1 MTSQIFLCVTVI
13 QFGWLLFSSKLD
25 EISIICKS
33 GFQNVFT
40 YVWHNVSLVYK
51 HTNTVKEI
59 KHKHQLFFY
68 YWNIC
73 QHILCCISSMLKGLS
88 HEVIQRHTIS
98 DTQQEML
105 VPWHLSNHKPV
116 TMQRQKENKT
126 QLIWGQLNTDPK
138 APGTLLVT
146 YRVMLGIVGGLCGWT
161 GPLNMPQVPLWIR
174 VILFID

>member
-25 EISIICKS
+25 EISIICEY
-33 GFQNVFT
+33 GFQNVLT

-68 YWNIC
+68 NWNIC
-73 QHILCCISSMLKGLS
+73 QQILCMTSSES
-88 HEVIQRHTIS
+88 PFSVEEIQQRHTIS
-98 DTQQEML
+98 DTQQGML

-116 TMQRQKENKT
+116 TMQHQKENKK
-126 QLIWGQLNTDPK
+126 QFIWGQLNTDPK

-146 YRVMLGIVGGLCGWT
+146 YRMTLGIIFS
-161 GPLNMPQVPLWIR
+161 MH
-174 VILFID
+174 D

>member
-25 EISIICKS
+25 EISIICEY
-33 GFQNVFT
+33 GFQNVLT

-51 HTNTVKEI
+51 HTNTVEEI
-59 KHKHQLFFY
+59 KHKPQLFFY

-73 QHILCCISSMLKGLS
+73 QQILCTTSSES
-88 HEVIQRHTIS
+88 PFSVEEIQQRHTIS
-98 DTQQEML
+98 DTQQGML
-105 VPWHLSNHKPV
+105 VPWHPSNHKPV
-116 TMQRQKENKT
+116 TMQHQKTKK

-146 YRVMLGIVGGLCGWT
+146 YRMTLGIIFS
-161 GPLNMPQVPLWIR
+161 MH
-174 VILFID
+174 D